1 MTGTRVLLLRTVP
14 VLGWLFLAIGLFRP
28 FEGRTLR
35 VLWWTDVALSVGAH
49 AAQVPM
55 ALKHGRRLGHS
66 DGKVVA
72 MTMLL
77 GATWWKTQ
85 R

>member
-1 MTGTRVLLLRTVP
+1 MTGNKVLLLRAIP
-14 VLGWLFLAIGLFRP
+14 IAGWIYLVVGLVRP
-28 FEGRTLR
+28 FTHR
-35 VLWWTDVALSVGAH
+35 VTRVVWWIDVVLSVGAH
-49 AAQVPM
+49 AAQVPA
-55 ALKHGRRLGHS
+55 ALKEGRARGHS
-66 DGKVVA
+66 DAKIAA